1 MRKNIAAKLFLFLFI
16 SFLLNSF
23 GGCNN
28 STSPAKEIAGI
39 KVTENAEYTGRGNQ
53 NEVLITVKIN
63 VKENESVSLKNIVLV
78 KNATTQPTDV
88 KEIKIYS
95 TGSLDTLDTRT
106 LEQATL
112 LGKAPLSKKN
122 TKIRL
127 SGYLQP
133 GMNHLWITADIADN
147 ATEGNKVGVALV
159 SIGYN
164 KNKKFEHQ
172 PEPLRGREIMLA
184 RKLIFAPGDFNSKFY
199 RIPAIITAEDGS
211 LITATDKRKHN
222 LWDLPQDIDVVIRRS
237 IDNGKTW
244 SDPLTLAEGQ
254 GLGKGYGD
262 PALIRLNNGK
272 ILCVYAGM
280 NGLWQSRP
288 DSPIRTYVSESADNG
303 ITWTPARDITAQL
316 YGADCPDPVRK
327 KWMAS
332 FCASGQAIQTSLGRV
347 MMVAAVREDS
357 DYSLNNYLVYSDDEG
372 ATWDVSQKAMEGGD
386 EAKVVELADGSIL
399 MSIRNKNKGNRYYT
413 RSTDNGITWAPVQL
427 WKDLKDP
434 GCNGDIIR
442 YSMEKNGTG
451 KNILLHSIPFDEK
464 DRRNVS
470 VYVSYDE
477 GKTWPTGKTICAGHS
492 AYSSL
497 TVLKDGTIGAYIEEG
512 TSENMNMYYLN
523 FSLEW
528 LTRNTDKLNQGKTK

>member
-1 MRKNIAAKLFLFLFI
+1 M
-16 SFLLNSF
+16 
-23 GGCNN
+23 
-28 STSPAKEIAGI
+28 E
-39 KVTENAEYTGRGNQ
+39 VTENTEYTGRGNQ

-63 VKENESVSLKNIVLV
+63 VKENETVSLKNIILV

-95 TGSLDTLDTRT
+95 TGSRDTLDTRT
-106 LEQATL
+106 LATATL
-112 LGKAPLSKKN
+112 LGKTSQLKDN
-122 TKIRL
+122 NKIRL
-127 SGYLQP
+127 SGNLQP
-133 GMNHLWITADIADN
+133 GINHLWITADIADN

-172 PEPLRGREIMLA
+172 PDPSHGREILLE

-211 LITATDKRKHN
+211 LITATDKRKN
-222 LWDLPQDIDVVIRRS
+222 NMLDLPQDIDVVIRRS
-237 IDNGKTW
+237 TDNGKTW
-244 SDPLTLAEGQ
+244 SYPLTLAAGQ

-262 PALIRLNNGK
+262 ASLIRLNNGK
-272 ILCVYAGM
+272 ILCVYAGI

-288 DSPIRTYVSESADNG
+288 DSPIRTYVSESTDNG
-303 ITWTPARDITAQL
+303 ITWTSGIDITSQL
-316 YGADCPDPVRK
+316 YGTDCKDPIRR

-347 MMVAAVREDS
+347 MMVAAVREGS
-357 DYSLNNYLVYSDDEG
+357 DYSLNNYLIYSDDEG
-372 ATWDVSQKAMEGGD
+372 ATWNVSQKAMEGGD

-413 RSTDNGITWAPVQL
+413 RSTDNGITWATAQL
-427 WKDLKDP
+427 WKDLKEP

-464 DRRNVS
+464 DRKNVS

-477 GKTWPTGKTICAGHS
+477 GKTWPTGKTICAGPS

-512 TSENMNMYYLN
+512 TSAGMNMYYLN

-528 LTRNTDKLNQGKTK
+528 LTQNTNKPDLRKTK

>member
-1 MRKNIAAKLFLFLFI
+1 MRKNIAVKLFLSLFI
-16 SFLLNSF
+16 LFLLNSF
-23 GGCNN
+23 GGCDN
-28 STSPAKEIAGI
+28 STSSAKGIAGME
-39 KVTENAEYTGRGNQ
+39 VTENTEYTGRGNQ

-63 VKENESVSLKNIVLV
+63 VKENETVSLKNIILV

-95 TGSLDTLDTRT
+95 TGSRDTLDTRT
-106 LEQATL
+106 LATATL
-112 LGKAPLSKKN
+112 LGKTSQLKDN
-122 TKIRL
+122 NKIRL
-127 SGYLQP
+127 SGNLQP
-133 GMNHLWITADIADN
+133 GINHLWITADIADN

-172 PEPLRGREIMLA
+172 PDPSHGREILLE

-211 LITATDKRKHN
+211 LITATDKRKN
-222 LWDLPQDIDVVIRRS
+222 NMLDLPQDIDVVIRRS
-237 IDNGKTW
+237 TDNGKTW
-244 SDPLTLAEGQ
+244 SYPLTLAAGQ

-262 PALIRLNNGK
+262 ASLIRLNNGK
-272 ILCVYAGM
+272 ILCVYAGI

-288 DSPIRTYVSESADNG
+288 DSPIRTYVSESTDNG
-303 ITWTPARDITAQL
+303 ITWTSGIDITSQL
-316 YGADCPDPVRK
+316 YGTDCKDPIRR

-347 MMVAAVREDS
+347 MMVAAVREGS
-357 DYSLNNYLVYSDDEG
+357 DYSLNNYLIYSDDEG
-372 ATWDVSQKAMEGGD
+372 ATWNVSQKAMEGGD

-413 RSTDNGITWAPVQL
+413 RSTDNGITWATAQL
-427 WKDLKDP
+427 WKDLKEP

-464 DRRNVS
+464 DRKNVS

-477 GKTWPTGKTICAGHS
+477 GKTWPTGKTICAGPS

-512 TSENMNMYYLN
+512 TSAGMNMYYLN

-528 LTRNTDKLNQGKTK
+528 LTQNTNKPDLRKTK